1 MKIEQGLLQ
10 IVANELRVIEHH
22 LLCNQVSHN
31 NQTFQDET
39 DSFLV

>member
-10 IVANELRVIEHH
+10 IVANELREIGHH
-22 LLCNQVSHN
+22 LPCNQVSRN
-31 NQTFQDET
+31 NHAILDET